1 MKRFAAIL
9 VFVFGIVLNYS
20 PGIAQVETYSSYEQY
35 YDAVNEL
42 EGRGEYDEA
51 LKLVQGV
58 WGQFPERRFDLSREL
73 LYLYRKTEQYERWG
87 LTVWEKGH
95 RQGFF
100 YMIIPTMKQYEP
112 FAGFDK
118 FAAIAEEDKRLREA
132 ALEKSQTI
140 FEVVLPQG
148 YSEKETYPLLIVL
161 HGGGSNIE
169 RAKKHW
175 HSPLLGEKYIV
186 VFIRSYL
193 HYDSETFG
201 WKVFDPR
208 AREDIRRCFDEIAA
222 QYRVDTARGNYRRH
236 LRRGDGGHRHD
247 VQPSNSRSWFYRCLP
262 RQAPG
267 V

>member
-73 LYLYRKTEQYERWG
+73 LYLYRKTEQYERC

-161 HGGGSNIE
+161 HGGG
-169 RAKKHW
+169 RPW
-175 HSPLLGEKYIV
+175 
-186 VFIRSYL
+186 RS
-193 HYDSETFG
+193 
-201 WKVFDPR
+201 
-208 AREDIRRCFDEIAA
+208 
-222 QYRVDTARGNYRRH
+222 
-236 LRRGDGGHRHD
+236 LRRYSKSWHR
-247 VQPSNSRSWFYRCLP
+247 RIITKKRKTRC
-262 RQAPG
+262 
-267 V
+267 